1 VAPREKALPKRTF
14 WARMVGRRVAR
25 VKRRRVL
32 VIIVDVDWN
41 R

>member
-14 WARMVGRRVAR
+14 WARMAGRRVAR
-25 VKRRRVL
+25 AARRRVWL
-32 VIIVDVDWN
+32 IIVDVDWD